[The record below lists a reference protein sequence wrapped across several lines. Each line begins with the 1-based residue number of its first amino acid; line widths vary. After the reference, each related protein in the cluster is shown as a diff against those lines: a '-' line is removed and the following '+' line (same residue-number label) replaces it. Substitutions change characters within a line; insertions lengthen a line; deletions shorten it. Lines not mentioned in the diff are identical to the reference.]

1 MRDKDGF
8 LIRCKHCE
16 WMIYNDKEDKDF
28 ICQQFGDKTYGYHIC
43 YGDEN
48 CRYYE
53 PDSKEGVENA

>member
-1 MRDKDGF
+1 MRDKNGF
-8 LIRCKHCE
+8 LIRCKNCE

-53 PDSKEGVENA
+53 PDLKEGVENA